1 MTISKRGN
9 YLVEGTDA
17 TICKTYKNFA
27 SAVKFAKAQ
36 AVEHMQDVTVY
47 ARDEFG
53 SYVPV
58 KRFRCI
64 EELHASIDAMYDEA
78 CAMCA

>member
-1 MTISKRGN
+1 MTTSKRGN
-9 YLVEGTDA
+9 YLVEGNDA

-47 ARDEFG
+47 EYSAG
-53 SYVPV
+53 SYIAVQ
-58 KRFRCI
+58 RFYAI
-64 EELHASIDAMYDEA
+64 EELHASIDAMYDEVR
-78 CAMCA
+78 AMCA